1 MEVRSLCT
9 AGPIKVKEVPVL
21 LLFSALCISRLP
33 KHNLPELVAGLC
45 VSKLPCGS
53 DFSVSERPACPLL
66 PKVYPRKQYIV
77 TRRIEYKYCSCI
89 LARVRKR
96 HSFWTCSKTNMAHM
110 VPLGNIETRH
120 YINGAFSCSSDGATF
135 QLKSPYSHKKIADVS
150 EASIEDTNRAVAAAK
165 AAFAAWSNLDI
176 PTRGGYMRKMAI
188 LIREASQELAQ
199 LDALSMGR
207 PISSY
212 FDANYA
218 AEQMDH
224 YAEAG
229 WEARGETSLNTPG
242 FVNMTFRQ
250 PYGPVAIIIPWNIPV
265 AMWASRIA
273 PALAAGC
280 TVVLKSSEKAP
291 LSVWDS
297 TLRI

>member
-1 MEVRSLCT
+1 MGHAIPLDKIEV
-9 AGPIKVKEVPVL
+9 
-21 LLFSALCISRLP
+21 
-33 KHNLPELVAGLC
+33 
-45 VSKLPCGS
+45 
-53 DFSVSERPACPLL
+53 
-66 PKVYPRKQYIV
+66 
-77 TRRIEYKYCSCI
+77 
-89 LARVRKR
+89 
-96 HSFWTCSKTNMAHM
+96 
-110 VPLGNIETRH
+110 RH
-120 YINGAFSCSSDGATF
+120 YIDGAFACSSDGATF
-135 QLKSPYSHKKIADVS
+135 QLKSPYSYDKVADVS

-165 AAFAAWSNLDI
+165 AAFPTWSNLDI
-176 PTRGGYMRKMAI
+176 PARGAYMRKMAI
-188 LIREASQELAQ
+188 FIKEAAEELAQ

-207 PISSY
+207 PVSSY
-212 FDANYA
+212 FDATYA
-218 AEQMDH
+218 AGQMDH

-291 LSVWDS
+291 LSVNDFP
-297 TLRI
+297 TCYC